1 MGVASLRISDVVEE
15 NGDYVKLKSLGAGEC
30 FKAVTNGATYIFVGS
45 TVFVFAVIGRG
56 LKIQRIEVNTNGG
69 SRETVYVERENLE
82 KVMDVYIV
90 EDCRENVDFVRE
102 VKSRLKKG

>member
-1 MGVASLRISDVVEE
+1 MGVTMLRISDVVEE
-15 NGDYVKLKSLGAGEC
+15 NGDSMRLKNIGAGDC
-30 FKAVTNGATYIFVGS
+30 FKVVTNGATYVFVGS
-45 TVFVFAVIGRG
+45 TAFVFAVVGKG

-69 SRETVYVERENLE
+69 SRETIYVERENLE
-82 KVMDVYIV
+82 KVMDVCLV

>member
-1 MGVASLRISDVVEE
+1 MGVTELRISDVVEA
-15 NGDYVKLKSLGAGEC
+15 NGDSVRLKSLGAGIC
-30 FKAVTNGATYIFVGS
+30 FKVITNGATYIFVGS

-69 SRETVYVERENLE
+69 NRETIYVERENLE
-82 KVMDVYIV
+82 KVMDVCII

-102 VKSRLKKG
+102 VKSRLKRG